1 MMIQDIL
8 NQLMMVIEPASV
20 LIAMSAVI
28 LLSTLMVNR
37 RSHGKIK
44 QLQSELRQA
53 RNDLRALTTSS
64 IGVGSRL
71 IELERRLRKM
81 AINKEK
87 KAQVVELYE
96 SANQPYDHAIHL
108 AHQGKEVDEIASMC
122 GISKNE
128 AELIKMMNRLE
139 EAS

>member
-1 MMIQDIL
+1 MLQETLQQLSDIQDPTSMLAAVSAI
-8 NQLMMVIEPASV
+8 V
-20 LIAMSAVI
+20 LLVS
-28 LLSTLMVNR
+28 LWVNS

-44 QLQSELRQA
+44 QLQNELKQV

-71 IELERRLRKM
+71 IELERRQRKLSV
-81 AINKEK
+81 KTET
-87 KAQVVELYE
+87 KAPVVELYD
-96 SANQPYDHAIHL
+96 SANQPYDHAKYL
-108 AHQGKEVDEIASMC
+108 ALHGKEVDEISSMC

>member
-1 MMIQDIL
+1 MLQETL
-8 NQLMMVIEPASV
+8 QQLSV
-20 LIAMSAVI
+20 LQDPTSMLVAMSAIV
-28 LLSTLMVNR
+28 LLVSLWVNR
-37 RSHGKIK
+37 RSYGKIK
-44 QLQSELRQA
+44 QLQNELKQV

-71 IELERRLRKM
+71 IELERRQRQLS
-81 AINKEK
+81 NKSEK
-87 KAQVVELYE
+87 KAPVVELYD
-96 SANQPYDHAIHL
+96 SANQPYDHAKYL
-108 AHQGKEVDEIASMC
+108 AQHGKAVDEISSMC